1 MFPDVGLITPQG
13 GNYTDVVVFVA
24 EGRQLMATQTKS
36 VTRRVVTAVGI
47 AGGAAAIATGMALA
61 GAGTAAAENQHNVV
75 TQDGN
80 KFTPKSAAV
89 TSAQSSVGAAPAV
102 QSSDP
107 GTDFLVNLGTALS
120 NAEVRLG
127 TVGTNAISQ
136 AGTALGDAQVRLGTV
151 GTNVISQAG
160 TALGDAQVRL
170 GTVGTNVISQAGTA
184 LGDAQVRLGT
194 AGTNA
199 ISQAGTALGDA
210 QVRLGTAG
218 NNALTQVGN
227 AGFGVLN
234 GIGNLFN
241 RG

>member
-1 MFPDVGLITPQG
+1 LITPQG
-13 GNYTDVVVFVA
+13 GNYIGVVVFVA
-24 EGRQLMATQTKS
+24 EGIQLMATQTRS
-36 VTRRVVTAVGI
+36 ITRRVVTAVGI

-80 KFTPKSAAV
+80 KFTPKSAAS
-89 TSAQSSVGAAPAV
+89 TSARSSVAAAPA
-102 QSSDP
+102 SDP
-107 GTDFLVNLGTALS
+107 GTNFLVNLGTALS
-120 NAEVRLG
+120 NA
-127 TVGTNAISQ
+127 
-136 AGTALGDAQVRLGTV
+136 QV
-151 GTNVISQAG
+151 
-160 TALGDAQVRL
+160 QV
-170 GTVGTNVISQAGTA
+170 
-184 LGDAQVRLGT
+184 GT

-199 ISQAGTALGDA
+199 ISQTGTALGDA
-210 QVRLGTAG
+210 QVQLGKAGNDALKQVGTAGNDALKQVGTAG

>member
-1 MFPDVGLITPQG
+1 LFLDVGLVTPLD
-13 GNYTDVVVFVA
+13 GNYIAIINTVA
-24 EGRQLMATQTKS
+24 EGIKLMATQTGS
-36 VTRRVVTAVGI
+36 ITRRVVTAVGI

-89 TSAQSSVGAAPAV
+89 SSARSFVGAAPAV
-102 QSSDP
+102 QASDP

-120 NAEVRLG
+120 NAQIQ
-127 TVGTNAISQ
+127 VGTAGNNALSQ
-136 AGTALGDAQVRLGTV
+136 VGTAGNNAL
-151 GTNVISQAG
+151 SQ
-160 TALGDAQVRL
+160 
-170 GTVGTNVISQAGTA
+170 
-184 LGDAQVRLGT
+184 LGT
-194 AGTNA
+194 AGNNA
-199 ISQAGTALGDA
+199 LSQVGTAGNNALS
-210 QVRLGTAG
+210 QVGTAG

-227 AGFGVLN
+227 AGYGVLN